1 MSIHEGNY
9 PKEFVDKQTR
19 IELLCGNRAYLD
31 PDSSIGAYICETCM
45 TVVFSSG
52 MPKQCK
58 ELYEKEKVWETLSK

>member
-1 MSIHEGNY
+1 MGNFESIT
-9 PKEFVDKQTR
+9 P
-19 IELLCGNRAYLD
+19 ISLLCGNRAWLD

-45 TVVFSSG
+45 TVVFSAG